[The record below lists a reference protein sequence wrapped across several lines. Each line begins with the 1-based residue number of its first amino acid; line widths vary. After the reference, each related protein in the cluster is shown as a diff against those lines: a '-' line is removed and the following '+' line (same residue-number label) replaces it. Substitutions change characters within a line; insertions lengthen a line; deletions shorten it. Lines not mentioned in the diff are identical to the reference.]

1 MVSPAPVSRAQFWT
15 GRVLSGLAVL
25 FFLMDAGMK
34 IPPAPQVLTTMAD
47 IGWPATAEMARTLAA
62 ILLACTALYVWPRT
76 SVLGAILLT
85 GYLGGAIATHLRIES
100 PLFSHTLFS
109 LYIAGPMWLGL
120 WLRNAELRA
129 LVPLAR

>member
-1 MVSPAPVSRAQFWT
+1 MISPAPTPRAQIWT

-34 IPPAPQVLTTMAD
+34 IPPAPQVLSTMAE
-47 IGWPATAEMARTLAA
+47 IGWPATAQMARTLAA
-62 ILLACTALYVWPRT
+62 ILLVCVALYVYPRT

-109 LYIAGPMWLGL
+109 LYIAIPMWLGL
-120 WLRNAELRA
+120 WLRNARLRA
-129 LVPLAR
+129 LVPLER

>member
-1 MVSPAPVSRAQFWT
+1 MSDANTSKGRPWT

-34 IPPAPQVLTTMAD
+34 IPPAPQVLTTMAE
-47 IGWPATAEMARTLAA
+47 IGWPATAEMARLLAA
-62 ILLACTALYVWPRT
+62 ILLVCTALYVWPPT

-120 WLRNAELRA
+120 WLRNARLRA
-129 LVPLAR
+129 LIPLSR

>member
-1 MVSPAPVSRAQFWT
+1 MTDATTSKGQLWT
-15 GRVLSGLAVL
+15 GRVLSGLAAL

-34 IPPAPQVLTTMAD
+34 IPPAPQVISTMAE

-62 ILLACTALYVWPRT
+62 ILLVCTALYVWPRT

-120 WLRNAELRA
+120 WLRNARLRA
-129 LVPLAR
+129 LVPMER